1 MTRIKQFAND
11 MGLSYNQAKGLVE
24 KGRKKK
30 DGGSTVLENF
40 MPGKTKVIK
49 KQSGGGFDDEFK
61 ELQALNREFEKARQ
75 KPEALKRLRRLSKV
89 LTKPPSYMLD
99 KLKH

>member
-30 DGGSTVLENF
+30 DGGSTVLEKF
-40 MPGKTKVIK
+40 MPTEIVKTKK
-49 KQSGGGFDDEFK
+49 KKK
-61 ELQALNREFEKARQ
+61 EQKKKKGVARENMK
-75 KPEALKRLRRLSKV
+75 K
-89 LTKPPSYMLD
+89 
-99 KLKH
+99 